1 MKRIELPVRGMDCAS
16 CAAHVRAALD
26 GVDGVASAE
35 VLLGAAR
42 AVVDYDEARAD
53 PHRLAAAVAAAG
65 YSVPADALPE
75 VAGAPRTPDL
85 DGLPAR
91 ALRVTG
97 LLFGAV
103 LLLVVVGE
111 GLGASRALSRA
122 VPLPVGAFLVLLV
135 GWPAFAGVARATF
148 RGRVTSHTLMAVGV
162 VAALAIGQWTT
173 AAVVAF
179 FMRVGDF
186 VEGFTMRRGRRAL
199 RDLAALAPARAR
211 VERDG
216 VEVEVPAED
225 VRIGETVVVRPGERI
240 PADGEVIAGTATVE
254 QAAITGEPLPVD
266 VGPGA
271 RVYAATIPRAGS
283 LRVRVSRVG
292 RDATFGRIVT
302 LVEEAE
308 ANRGPMQSFAD
319 RFSGWYLPIVA
330 VIALAVFLLRRDP
343 LATAAVLVVA
353 CSCAFA
359 IATPVAMLASIG
371 SAARRGLLV
380 KGGAYLEALA
390 RADVVLVDKTGTFT
404 VGRPGVSEV
413 IPLNGVAPDEIV
425 RLAAAA
431 ERDSEHPLG
440 AAIRAEGR
448 RRGIASP
455 IPEAFEAL
463 EGLGVAARVEG
474 RRIVVGSERIAR
486 DEASAT
492 FDPPAAD
499 GRTLAW
505 VVRDGEPIGALALK
519 DEIRPEVPA
528 AIRALRA
535 LGLDHVELLTG
546 DHARAAAEVA
556 ERLGVTLARRPPP
569 RGQDPRRAGV
579 SGSWTHRRDDRRRRQ
594 RRARARPGRRRHRDG
609 RGRKRPGARGRAR
622 GAPARRLEPGAGG
635 VPRRAAHDGG
645 GEGQL
650 RLHRDLQRGRAHA
663 RGVRDPPAD
672 PGRRG
677 PVDPGPRHPRQLRAP
692 DAPPQATYVSQ
703 PRVSSTSPRTV
714 CRKRFWMAIVIGP
727 AFPLPTGI
735 RSTLRIGVTS
745 DAVPVKNS
753 SSAV

>member
-1 MKRIELPVRGMDCAS
+1 MKRIELPVGGMDCAS
-16 CAAHVRAALD
+16 CAAHVRTAL
-26 GVDGVASAE
+26 GAVDGVASAE

-42 AVVDYDEARAD
+42 AVVDYDESRVAPRQ
-53 PHRLAAAVAAAG
+53 LAAAVTAAG
-65 YSVPADALPE
+65 YSVPEAALPE
-75 VAGAPRTPDL
+75 SAGAPHLPVA

-122 VPLPVGAFLVLLV
+122 IPLPIGALLVLLV
-135 GWPAFAGVARATF
+135 GWPAFVGVARATL
-148 RGRVTSHTLMAVGV
+148 RGRVISHTLMTVGV
-162 VAALAIGQWTT
+162 VAALVIGQWTT

-211 VERDG
+211 VERG
-216 VEVEVPAED
+216 GEEVEVAADE
-225 VRIGETVVVRPGERI
+225 VRVGEVVVVRPGERI
-240 PADGEVIAGTATVE
+240 PADGEVVSGSASVE

-283 LRVRVSRVG
+283 LRVRVARVG

-308 ANRGPMQSFAD
+308 AERGPVQSFAD

-330 VIALAVFLLRRDP
+330 AIAVTVFVVRRDP

-359 IATPVAMLASIG
+359 IATPVAMLSSIG

-404 VGRPGVSEV
+404 VGRPSVSEV
-413 IPLNGVAPDEIV
+413 ISLNGVAPDEIV
-425 RLAAAA
+425 RLAASA

-440 AAIRAEGR
+440 AAIRGEGR
-448 RRGIASP
+448 RRGIASSA
-455 IPEAFEAL
+455 PESFEAL
-463 EGLGVAARVEG
+463 EGLGVAALVEG
-474 RRIVVGSERIAR
+474 RRVVVGSERIAR
-486 DEASAT
+486 REASTA
-492 FDPPAAD
+492 FDPPAPD

-505 VVRDGEPIGALALK
+505 VVRDGEPIGALALH

-528 AIRALRA
+528 AVEALRA
-535 LGLDHVELLTG
+535 LGLEHVELLTG
-546 DHARAAAEVA
+546 DHERAGAEVA
-556 ERLGVTLARRPPP
+556 KRLGVRYRAGLLPEDKIRVVREYQALGHTVVMIGDGVNDAPALAQADVGIAMGAAGTDLALEVAHVALLRDDWSLVPEAFRIARRTMGVVKGNFAFTGIYNVVGLTLAALGILPPILAAAAQSIPDLGILGNSARLMRP
-569 RGQDPRRAGV
+569 
-579 SGSWTHRRDDRRRRQ
+579 
-594 RRARARPGRRRHRDG
+594 
-609 RGRKRPGARGRAR
+609 
-622 GAPARRLEPGAGG
+622 
-635 VPRRAAHDGG
+635 
-645 GEGQL
+645 
-650 RLHRDLQRGRAHA
+650 
-663 RGVRDPPAD
+663 VR
-672 PGRRG
+672 
-677 PVDPGPRHPRQLRAP
+677 
-692 DAPPQATYVSQ
+692 
-703 PRVSSTSPRTV
+703 PRT
-714 CRKRFWMAIVIGP
+714 
-727 AFPLPTGI
+727 
-735 RSTLRIGVTS
+735 
-745 DAVPVKNS
+745 
-753 SSAV
+753 